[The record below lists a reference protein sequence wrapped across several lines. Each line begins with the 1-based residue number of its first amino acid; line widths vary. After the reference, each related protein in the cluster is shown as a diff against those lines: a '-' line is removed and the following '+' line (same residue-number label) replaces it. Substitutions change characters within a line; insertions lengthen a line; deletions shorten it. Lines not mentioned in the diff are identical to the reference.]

1 VSIVHLRKDILMVSI
16 PEKVH
21 DLFERPI
28 VCSLATLMPDGQ
40 PQVNPVWCDY
50 DGQYVRINTARGRQ
64 KDRNMTKRAK
74 VTVLL
79 VDPTSKEN
87 RWVEV
92 RGHVAEITEEGAN
105 DHINQLSHKYTGN
118 DYKGFKPDMVR
129 VIYKIEPDKV
139 VTS

>member
-1 VSIVHLRKDILMVSI
+1 MVSV
-16 PEKVH
+16 PDSH
-21 DLFERPI
+21 RDLFERPI
-28 VCSLATLMPDGQ
+28 VCSLATLMPSGQ

-79 VDPTSKEN
+79 VDPESIEN

-105 DHINQLSHKYTGN
+105 DHINQLSHKYNGV
-118 DYKGFKPDMVR
+118 DYKGFKPGMVR

-139 VTS
+139 VVS

>member
-1 VSIVHLRKDILMVSI
+1 MVPV
-16 PEKVH
+16 PESH
-21 DLFERPI
+21 RDLFERPI
-28 VCSLATLMPDGQ
+28 LCSLATLMPSGQ
-40 PQVNPVWCDY
+40 PQVTPVWCDY

-79 VDPTSKEN
+79 VDPDSIEN

-105 DHINQLSHKYTGN
+105 EHINQLSHKYKGT
-118 DYKGFKPDMVR
+118 DYKGFKPEMVR

-139 VTS
+139 VVS